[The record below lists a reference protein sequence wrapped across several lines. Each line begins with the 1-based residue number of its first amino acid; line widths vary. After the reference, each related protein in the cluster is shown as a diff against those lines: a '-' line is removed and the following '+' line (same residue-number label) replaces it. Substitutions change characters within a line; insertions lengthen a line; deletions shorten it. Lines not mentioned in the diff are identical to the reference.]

1 MQNPFDKTGKSDEA
15 ILKKWQ
21 DRLSKAR
28 SKYQPELD
36 LMVEREEIYRGTHK
50 IDKVHGKT
58 QKTQDAVIARN
69 VVAEIIEAEV
79 SSDIPTPKVTPRHKE
94 DEQLAKTIEDYIR
107 NEIDRLPFERLN
119 DQDERTTPTHGGD
132 LFLVEW
138 DNTKRTHTTRG
149 ALSVTLLHPK
159 QFIPQPGVYNIPDM
173 DYFFIQLAQSKEYI
187 KKKYGKDVSAEDE
200 EQPDARG
207 FEQSV
212 VDDLVT
218 ENI

>member
-119 DQDERTTPTHGGD
+119 DQD
-132 LFLVEW
+132 
-138 DNTKRTHTTRG
+138 
-149 ALSVTLLHPK
+149 
-159 QFIPQPGVYNIPDM
+159 
-173 DYFFIQLAQSKEYI
+173 
-187 KKKYGKDVSAEDE
+187 
-200 EQPDARG
+200 
-207 FEQSV
+207 
-212 VDDLVT
+212 
-218 ENI
+218 

>member
-79 SSDIPTPKVTPRHKE
+79 SSDIPTPKVTPRHEE

-107 NEIDRLPFERLN
+107 NELDRLPFERLN

-132 LFLVEW
+132 CSLSSG
-138 DNTKRTHTTRG
+138 TTPSGRTRR
-149 ALSVTLLHPK
+149 A
-159 QFIPQPGVYNIPDM
+159 
-173 DYFFIQLAQSKEYI
+173 
-187 KKKYGKDVSAEDE
+187 
-200 EQPDARG
+200 AR
-207 FEQSV
+207 
-212 VDDLVT
+212 
-218 ENI
+218 